1 MLTFIGLGLY
11 DEKDIS
17 IKGLE
22 AIKSAD
28 SVFLEGYT
36 SRLMGAGVK
45 EMEEYYGKKI
55 HVLGRDDVENNP
67 ENILD
72 AALKGNAVFLTGGDP
87 MVSTTHSDIRIRAKE
102 RNIPTKIIHGASIQ
116 SAVCGLSGLQNYRF
130 GKSCSIPYPEKNWFP
145 TTPLETIVNNIAQ
158 DLHTLVFLDIKPDR
172 YMTVGEGV
180 SLIEQMA
187 EKRGV
192 KPPEIYVGM
201 ARAGSD
207 NPIVIAGDSE
217 KLKSAYFKEPL
228 HIIAVPATLHM
239 MEKEYLKNFAFL

>member
-1 MLTFIGLGLY
+1 MLTFIGLGLF

-28 SVFLEGYT
+28 LVFLEGYT
-36 SRLMGAGVK
+36 SRLMGADVK
-45 EMEEYYGKKI
+45 KMEEYYGKKI
-55 HVLGRDDVENNP
+55 IVLGRDDVEKNP
-67 ENILD
+67 ENVLN
-72 AALKGNAVFLTGGDP
+72 AALEGEAVFLTGGDP

-102 RNIPTKIIHGASIQ
+102 RGIPTKIIHGASIQ

-145 TTPLETIVNNIAQ
+145 TTPLDTIHNNIAQ
-158 DLHTLVFLDIKPDR
+158 GLHTLVFLDIKPDR

-187 EKRGV
+187 EKT
-192 KPPEIYVGM
+192 KTLPPEIYVGM

-207 NPIVIAGDSE
+207 NPVVIAGGAE
-217 KLKSAYFKEPL
+217 KLKSTDFGEPL
-228 HIIAVPATLHM
+228 HVMIVPGTLHL
-239 MEKEYLKNFAFL
+239 MEKEYLENFADL